1 MVYKV
6 AFGQGGVRDYG
17 LASALSILIFI
28 LIAII
33 SIIAFRKTKALEEI
47 N

>member
-6 AFGQGGVRDYG
+6 AFVGSERDYG
-17 LASALSILIFI
+17 LASAF
-28 LIAII
+28 
-33 SIIAFRKTKALEEI
+33 SIIIFVLVAVISLIGFRQTKVLEDL

>member
-6 AFGQGGVRDYG
+6 AFVGASRDYG
-17 LASALSILIFI
+17 LASAFSIIIF
-28 LIAII
+28 LLVAII
-33 SIIAFRKTKALEEI
+33 SIISFRQTKALEEL

>member
-6 AFGQGGVRDYG
+6 AFVGASRDYG
-17 LASALSILIFI
+17 LASAF
-28 LIAII
+28 
-33 SIIAFRKTKALEEI
+33 SIIIFLLVAGISWVGFRQTKVLEEL

>member
-6 AFGQGGVRDYG
+6 AFVGQLRDFG
-17 LASALSILIFI
+17 LASAFSIVIF
-28 LIAII
+28 LLVGVI
-33 SIIAFRKTKALEEI
+33 SYIGFRQTKALEEL